1 MAMQLGGRGTRM
13 IITSI
18 DDVQTAL
25 AGQGYVCGRPL
36 ATVVFPALR
45 LGRPLFLDE
54 IRGGAPV

>member
-1 MAMQLGGRGTRM
+1 M

-25 AGQGYVCGRPL
+25 AGQGYICGRPL
-36 ATVVFPALR
+36 ATVVFLALR

>member
-1 MAMQLGGRGTRM
+1 MT
-13 IITSI
+13 ISCI
-18 DDVQTAL
+18 DDVQVAL
-25 AGQGYVCGRPL
+25 AAQDYICGRPL